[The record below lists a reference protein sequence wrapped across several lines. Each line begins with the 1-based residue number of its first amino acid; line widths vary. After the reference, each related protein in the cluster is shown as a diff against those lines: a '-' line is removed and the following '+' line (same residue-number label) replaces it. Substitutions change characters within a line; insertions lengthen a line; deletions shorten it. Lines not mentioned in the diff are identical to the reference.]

1 MKPWNGVF
9 QQYRYK
15 APAGLL
21 VDAGGSVY
29 YNMTPE
35 GVPALWCASECLIG
49 HLHRL
54 WNITHGEAV
63 ENLAYIAATGR
74 NW

>member
-29 YNMTPE
+29 TWTPE
-35 GVPALWCASECLIG
+35 GVPALWCASERLRG
-49 HLHRL
+49 HLQRL

>member
-15 APAGLL
+15 APVGLL

-29 YNMTPE
+29 YIHDP
-35 GVPALWCASECLIG
+35 GGRSGALV
-49 HLHRL
+49 RF
-54 WNITHGEAV
+54 
-63 ENLAYIAATGR
+63 
-74 NW
+74 

>member
-21 VDAGGSVY
+21 VDAGVI
-29 YNMTPE
+29 NMTPE
-35 GVPALWCASECLIG
+35 GVPALWCASERLRR
-49 HLHRL
+49 HLHGL

-63 ENLAYIAATGR
+63 ENLGYISATGR

>member
-15 APAGLL
+15 APERLL

-29 YNMTPE
+29 Y
-35 GVPALWCASECLIG
+35 I
-49 HLHRL
+49 
-54 WNITHGEAV
+54 
-63 ENLAYIAATGR
+63 
-74 NW
+74 

>member
-15 APAGLL
+15 AHAGLL

-29 YNMTPE
+29 YMTPE
-35 GVPALWCASECLIG
+35 GVPALWCASERLRG

-54 WNITHGEAV
+54 
-63 ENLAYIAATGR
+63 
-74 NW
+74 

>member
-29 YNMTPE
+29 LHDP
-35 GVPALWCASECLIG
+35 GGRSGALV
-49 HLHRL
+49 RF
-54 WNITHGEAV
+54 
-63 ENLAYIAATGR
+63 
-74 NW
+74 

>member
-21 VDAGGSVY
+21 VDAGY
-29 YNMTPE
+29 MTPE
-35 GVPALWCASECLIG
+35 GVPALWCASERLIG

-54 WNITHGEAV
+54 WNITHGEAA